1 MKYGP
6 GQPVEV
12 KVHAREGMS
21 KESIKMAID
30 FATSEEAQQSVAY
43 GTISMMG
50 PDGVRTR
57 VARNIRKRS
66 NNALIKQITAIL
78 KENKMPVPA
87 DSTLRALFS
96 LLPAGKVK
104 EITGLDPKYEEHR
117 DAYRRFEEILTELHS
132 RFLGSEAC
140 ERVLKDVNNVKLVE
154 MVQQALKTSESYMMG
169 YFIYHL
175 AFGDPYLNHCVNLAC
190 NDQDQPHFSES
201 CSNYHIDGSEDHP
214 ERCEYCDLLP
224 TALTVLKDLIAAAPN
239 LDPRTREI
247 FEYDRKFGEKAI
259 LEYKRQTIRHYVGSQ
274 KWNEYFSEGAS
285 MQRVMATA
293 DFAMKWE
300 AMWHK
305 TTTTQHYG
313 KRGSTYHGVAYE
325 RIVDTGKWPAHK
337 GENSGPLITNDCHIQ
352 VVNNT
357 TLQDSD
363 TALAL
368 IIASLEDF
376 KEQNPDVTEVVFKC
390 DNAGCYHC
398 WATIVRLWA
407 LRDAVKGIKI
417 VALHFGQAG
426 KGKDKCDKYFSF
438 VRAHQRKCVM
448 DKYDASTPKEFADNL
463 CRYGGIANTTIQFGD
478 VDAIKSDKK
487 SLKAGDSEI
496 PNISNLYE
504 FTFES
509 EGIRVRTLPGY
520 GEGKLYIVDPES
532 IQMQNI
538 PKFHSRI
545 VNGDNLDENLLNKR
559 KTTYHHQEDS
569 IAKTDV
575 YGETSKET
583 KSDPK
588 DIEQTTKDDDKI
600 FFCSNVVC
608 GKAFLR
614 PSALLNHES
623 DEKNCVVRDQ
633 TKQSSKNYAREY
645 YISKNGISKEYRG
658 KSYKDTRNMIFH
670 KGALPAI
677 DKLFLKLR
685 EDDPEKYGGEDIKPG
700 HALQGKKVVKQKSQH
715 LRDYLDKIFKEGNE
729 EPGKRKQAADVA
741 KLLRL
746 NPEMTQEDWLTV
758 KQIKSYFSNAK
769 AEKIFETKEPTQEEI
784 DEGRNTRIQTART
797 QLVDYV
803 HKRLAEGVVLEND
816 CPITSEGINLC
827 VLAQSIKACSD
838 LSDSK
843 IEDVKTQKLKKALKS
858 LGITEFGGPRATK
871 SRMAGIVVKYVE
883 DHCDCLMV

>member
-1 MKYGP
+1 M
-6 GQPVEV
+6 
-12 KVHAREGMS
+12 
-21 KESIKMAID
+21 
-30 FATSEEAQQSVAY
+30 
-43 GTISMMG
+43 
-50 PDGVRTR
+50 
-57 VARNIRKRS
+57 
-66 NNALIKQITAIL
+66 
-78 KENKMPVPA
+78 
-87 DSTLRALFS
+87 
-96 LLPAGKVK
+96 
-104 EITGLDPKYEEHR
+104 
-117 DAYRRFEEILTELHS
+117 
-132 RFLGSEAC
+132 
-140 ERVLKDVNNVKLVE
+140 
-154 MVQQALKTSESYMMG
+154 
-169 YFIYHL
+169 
-175 AFGDPYLNHCVNLAC
+175 
-190 NDQDQPHFSES
+190 
-201 CSNYHIDGSEDHP
+201 
-214 ERCEYCDLLP
+214 
-224 TALTVLKDLIAAAPN
+224 
-239 LDPRTREI
+239 
-247 FEYDRKFGEKAI
+247 
-259 LEYKRQTIRHYVGSQ
+259 
-274 KWNEYFSEGAS
+274 
-285 MQRVMATA
+285 
-293 DFAMKWE
+293 
-300 AMWHK
+300 
-305 TTTTQHYG
+305 
-313 KRGSTYHGVAYE
+313 
-325 RIVDTGKWPAHK
+325 
-337 GENSGPLITNDCHIQ
+337 
-352 VVNNT
+352 
-357 TLQDSD
+357 
-363 TALAL
+363 
-368 IIASLEDF
+368 
-376 KEQNPDVTEVVFKC
+376 VFKC

-478 VDAIKSDKK
+478 VDASKSDKK

-520 GEGKLYIVDPES
+520 GVGKLYVIDPES

-538 PKFHSRI
+538 PKFDSRI
-545 VNGDNLDENLLNKR
+545 VNEDNLNENLQNKR
-559 KTTYHHQEDS
+559 KTTYRNQEDS

-700 HALQGKKVVKQKSQH
+700 HALQGKKVVKQKSPH
-715 LRDYLDKIFKEGNE
+715 LRAYFDKIFKEGNE